1 MHALYNEQDLAA
13 LRKQIKIRWFGFL
26 AIFLIAVVALAL
38 LLISDNHKENRP
50 ELITTLVLI
59 LSGGLLIFYY
69 DLLIRP
75 LRAYERHMDTAL
87 HGRSHQVTVLF
98 DHLNEESSL
107 VEGVNYRDLIFLGE
121 ADKHGDR
128 ERMFYWDMELPLPDF
143 KKGQEITLTYF
154 DRFITAFS
162 LA

>member
-1 MHALYNEQDLAA
+1 MHALYTEQDLTA
-13 LRKQIKIRWFGFL
+13 LRKQIKNRWFGFL
-26 AIFLIAVVALAL
+26 AIFLVAVVVLAL

-107 VEGVNYRDLIFLGE
+107 VEGVTYRDLIFLGE

-128 ERMFYWDMELPLPDF
+128 ERMFYWDMELPLPEF

-154 DRFITAFS
+154 DRFITAYS